1 MMLLCIVEKPIWN
14 NPRHNSVAKD
24 KIYHGD
30 KENERRDIANPKEP
44 SQNILPCRLILYP
57 KNPIINDPEILPMP
71 SADARSPIRPG
82 PT

>member
-44 SQNILPCRLILYP
+44 KVPNKVLMQANNFLDPITSDPIPIGILKRIC
-57 KNPIINDPEILPMP
+57 PI
-71 SADARSPIRPG
+71 A
-82 PT
+82 